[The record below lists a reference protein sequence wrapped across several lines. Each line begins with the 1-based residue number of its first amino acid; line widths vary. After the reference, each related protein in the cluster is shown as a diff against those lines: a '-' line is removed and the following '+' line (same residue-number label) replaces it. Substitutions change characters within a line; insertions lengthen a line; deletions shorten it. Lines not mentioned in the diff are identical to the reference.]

1 MMNKLRGSW
10 LICPRRLQLHILQ
23 TGGHSGGA
31 EIHIPG
37 QGPGLRQPQPGLG
50 GEQAGP
56 DDLLSVLSVLSPHRP
71 RHRVLPHQGGYN
83 LDLPCHD

>member
-1 MMNKLRGSW
+1 MEINFSSIYFPLKNMMNKLRGSW

-37 QGPGLRQPQPGLG
+37 QGPSLRQPQPGLE
-50 GEQAGP
+50 GE
-56 DDLLSVLSVLSPHRP
+56 
-71 RHRVLPHQGGYN
+71 
-83 LDLPCHD
+83 